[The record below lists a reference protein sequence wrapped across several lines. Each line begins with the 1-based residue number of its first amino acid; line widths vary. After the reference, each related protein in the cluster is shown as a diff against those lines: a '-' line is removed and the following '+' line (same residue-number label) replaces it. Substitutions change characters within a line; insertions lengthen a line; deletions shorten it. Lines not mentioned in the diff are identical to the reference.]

1 MARNATIRMR
11 DWQAADE
18 ARRRSRKN
26 LKVVSGASRI
36 DETTTSGF
44 RIPAWFYRA
53 LLITVCGGLLMMA
66 GIWAAR
72 QYAAS
77 FAVQQVTIRGEFH
90 NQQAKEIET
99 ALMPYMRGDFFTI
112 DLQGAQAAVT
122 ALSWVRYAGLRRLWP
137 NRIIVDIREQTPVAR
152 WGNEYLLNDSGEI
165 FRHDYVGHT
174 GHLPMLDGQM
184 QYARKV
190 FDQFLLLQR
199 QLEGSALN
207 ITGLSLS
214 VRNTWSMEIDG
225 NIVVEL
231 GRNNIEW
238 RLQRLLDIWPARL
251 ESRRDRIKSIDLRY
265 SNGFAV
271 AWKTAET
278 NPNTVESKRDV

>member
-26 LKVVSGASRI
+26 LKVIAGASRI
-36 DETTTSGF
+36 DETSTGF
-44 RIPAWFYRA
+44 KIPGWVYRA
-53 LLITVCGGLLMMA
+53 TLIVICGAALTTA
-66 GIWAAR
+66 AIWAAR

-122 ALSWVRYAGLRRLWP
+122 GLSWVRHAGLRRQWP
-137 NRIIVDIREQTPVAR
+137 NRIIVDIREQVPVAR
-152 WGNEYLLNDSGEI
+152 WGMEELLNDNGDI
-165 FRHDYVGHT
+165 FRHDYVGDT
-174 GHLPMLDGQM
+174 DRLPVLSGQV
-184 QYARKV
+184 QHAQKV
-190 FDQFLLLQR
+190 FGQFQLLQQR
-199 QLEGSALN
+199 LQPSGLT
-207 ITGLSLS
+207 IVGLSLS
-214 VRNTWSMEIDG
+214 VRNTWSMQIDG
-225 NIVVEL
+225 DIVVEL
-231 GRNNIEW
+231 GKDNIEW
-238 RLQRLLDIWPARL
+238 RLQRLLDVWPTRL
-251 ESRRDRIKSIDLRY
+251 EARRDRIKSIDLRY

-271 AWKTAET
+271 SWKTASA